1 MNVTING
8 KQKNV
13 TGNTTVTNL
22 FLKFNIKT
30 KNIALELN
38 GEILPKSEWL
48 NYIVKEGDT
57 IEIVEAIGGG

>member
-8 KQKNV
+8 EQKNV
-13 TGNTTVTNL
+13 SGNTTVTNL
-22 FLKFNIKT
+22 FLQFNIQR

-48 NYIVKEGDT
+48 NYIVQEGDA

>member
-38 GEILPKSEWL
+38 GEILPKSEWF

>member
-48 NYIVKEGDT
+48 NYIVKEGDC
-57 IEIVEAIGGG
+57 VFYKFNV